1 MIVTEPPVLIT
12 EKPGPGVAVGD
23 GAGDGSGELWGT
35 AAGATVITSREMV
48 EELSD
53 EVGVFSTVA
62 SVIAFVMLAHV
73 KFLIWS
79 SRATLF
85 CSAPEAAWPRCTS
98 FTVVPKSAYKPARPI
113 ARTPPA
119 MMISTSVVPRSCCAG
134 VFRVPSKRWNRSS
147 ER

>member
-23 GAGDGSGELWGT
+23 GAGDGSGT

-53 EVGVFSTVA
+53 EVGAFSTVA

-73 KFLIWS
+73 KFLI
-79 SRATLF
+79 
-85 CSAPEAAWPRCTS
+85 
-98 FTVVPKSAYKPARPI
+98 
-113 ARTPPA
+113 
-119 MMISTSVVPRSCCAG
+119 G
-134 VFRVPSKRWNRSS
+134 
-147 ER
+147 